1 LTDPSDLAQFIFFQ
15 IACFNVKTGDIEDV
29 PAPSGIHSFKTSVSD
44 GKIFV
49 TADPQR
55 TLKANSARPPKVSPE
70 STTGNLEGAFASGK
84 ATGVVIIGGGSASFY
99 AIESLREVRLS
110 VHTCIYLMR
119 LHRCF
124 DLQNGYSGF
133 VTIISKEPHPPIDR

>member
-1 LTDPSDLAQFIFFQ
+1 MEVSRISYCSCQISLNYFQ

-55 TLKANSARPPKVSPE
+55 TLKTNAARPPKISPE
-70 STTGNLEGAFASGK
+70 YAAENSESAFSSGK

-99 AIESLREVRLS
+99 AIESLRDVCLS
-110 VHTCIYLMR
+110 VIYT
-119 LHRCF
+119 
-124 DLQNGYSGF
+124 S
-133 VTIISKEPHPPIDR
+133 I